1 MIYWFKW
8 LALGILVPL
17 LRWLNI
23 NDSLVM
29 STVYGTIIAR
39 AIIKAFASEAW
50 MFYVGKYT
58 FLSQTWLRMTNWMI
72 RGNCGHIG
80 LLCFFYNEGNV
91 NHLCQI
97 KRNWKNQRCIVGCW
111 KSITNWSD
119 ICLHR
124 IMEGK
129 VSKI

>member
-1 MIYWFKW
+1 MAMTVFMILPFVGEPTVEYYYTRTRYHWDYEEFSQYTSTINTCALIGKTFQYPIQTFVICSFKL

-39 AIIKAFASEAW
+39 AIIKAFASEGW

-58 FLSQTWLRMTNWMI
+58 FLSQ
-72 RGNCGHIG
+72 
-80 LLCFFYNEGNV
+80 
-91 NHLCQI
+91 
-97 KRNWKNQRCIVGCW
+97 K
-111 KSITNWSD
+111 
-119 ICLHR
+119 
-124 IMEGK
+124 
-129 VSKI
+129 